1 MKRPWQKHMQRAV
14 NNGHITPGEFLAAAV
29 IDLAVL
35 CGLGVLLWLCLGFAS
50 GAKGAELVPGSVIAT
65 RNRVESLNTSPG
77 SLNHLS
83 IYVGNGEVIESQGGV
98 VENQGPGVIKTKL
111 SDFLARG
118 YETPLVLLPRDRAA
132 GERAATKAASLVGTK
147 FRKAS
152 SIFNRFGNR
161 RTERGLNCVA
171 LVEVC
176 YSDAGKRLRRI
187 TKPDDIFK
195 LDKVFEP
202 ARRLELKPA
211 ESSPEASQGSDYT
224 PHSSLYTQLH
234 VPDRYGWYVHKRG
247 QRGGIL
253 RELMSRCPQ
262 YGLAQIRSFDQAT
275 QTHEACHFVNHELS
289 QHFQQDYGAFYVGD
303 GRYCVV
309 PAPRVTIGQVAQ
321 RVPAEHRT
329 PRYRMYLCGDR
340 VSRNCLSIL
349 DEQCCYLNDA
359 QCTRELQLPEDGG
372 LKNAKEF
379 CVFANCLV
387 ETVKELDANYEGMDL
402 LTSFVS
408 WQNNRAEELS
418 K

>member
-195 LDKVFEP
+195 LKELFEP
-202 ARRLELKPA
+202 ARRLERPKPA
-211 ESSPEASQGSDYT
+211 EPAEPEPEPANERSLLVKPVKLSGATTANYSVAESRLFEAINDYREARKLCPLSLDSTLMRVARLRVNIFNHNHPRFGWVKEHARREGFPGFATDNIAQGYESPEAAVGNART
-224 PHSSLYTQLH
+224 
-234 VPDRYGWYVHKRG
+234 GWGDERPGHTVGHDMQMKGFAKVNGRWVNYQFNRVGVAVRG
-247 QRGGIL
+247 RTYIAVFG
-253 RELMSRCPQ
+253 
-262 YGLAQIRSFDQAT
+262 RS
-275 QTHEACHFVNHELS
+275 
-289 QHFQQDYGAFYVGD
+289 
-303 GRYCVV
+303 
-309 PAPRVTIGQVAQ
+309 GQQ
-321 RVPAEHRT
+321 RVA
-329 PRYRMYLCGDR
+329 
-340 VSRNCLSIL
+340 
-349 DEQCCYLNDA
+349 
-359 QCTRELQLPEDGG
+359 
-372 LKNAKEF
+372 
-379 CVFANCLV
+379 
-387 ETVKELDANYEGMDL
+387 
-402 LTSFVS
+402 
-408 WQNNRAEELS
+408 ELS